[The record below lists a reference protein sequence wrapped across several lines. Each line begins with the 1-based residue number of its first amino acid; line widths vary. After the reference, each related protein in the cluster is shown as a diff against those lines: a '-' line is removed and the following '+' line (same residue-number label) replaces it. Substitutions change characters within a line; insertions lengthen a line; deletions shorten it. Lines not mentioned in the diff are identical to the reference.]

1 MKVLVPRGG
10 VRYAHGSA
18 RFTRGSAALRLR
30 LYSPEDSGSR
40 LYEFLVLIHSKTDY
54 IGRAHKLNKMNPQL
68 PHLSKLILPSLL
80 TLRRGIKINPAGIAL
95 ERTYD
100 EVLIDQ
106 AALQKYVAM
115 MEWPQEAPFA
125 YLYILAQRAQTAL
138 MLDSAFTIAIPGL
151 VHLSNEL
158 EQLAEYDVQQPFKI
172 EVSGKVPFKED
183 GPLIITFTVDFWQ
196 MGTKVATC
204 TSVYLAKRKRK
215 QPSSRSAKIPEAI
228 RSDAPGFREEWAIP
242 ARLGKQ
248 YAKASGDI
256 NPIHTST
263 LVAKAMGFPSRI
275 LHGWYSAGRALQSAE
290 TFLGQPAKSI
300 AVDFKSPVYLPSM
313 QVLKLWLTEEEVSF
327 QLSDSKTGRLTMQG
341 TMY

>member
-1 MKVLVPRGG
+1 
-10 VRYAHGSA
+10 
-18 RFTRGSAALRLR
+18 
-30 LYSPEDSGSR
+30 
-40 LYEFLVLIHSKTDY
+40 
-54 IGRAHKLNKMNPQL
+54 MNHQL

-80 TLRRGIKINPAGIAL
+80 TLRRGIKIKPSGIVL

-100 EVLIDQ
+100 EVLINQ

-115 MEWPQEAPFA
+115 MEWSQPAPFA

-138 MLDSAFTIAIPGL
+138 MLDQAFTIAIPGL
-151 VHLSNEL
+151 VHLSNQL
-158 EQLAEYDVQQPFKI
+158 EQLAGYEVQQPFKI

-196 MGTKVATC
+196 GGTKVASC

-215 QPSSRSAKIPEAI
+215 QPGSRSLKKPEAVP
-228 RSDAPGFREEWAIP
+228 SEVPGFSEEWEIP

-263 LVAKAMGFPSRI
+263 VVAKAMGFPSRI
-275 LHGWYSAGRALQSAE
+275 LHGWYSAGRALQAAE
-290 TFLGQPAKSI
+290 TFLGKPAKAI
-300 AVDFKSPVYLPSM
+300 AVDFKSPVYLPSK
-313 QVLKLWLTEEEVSF
+313 QVLKLWLTGEEITF

-341 TMY
+341 TMG

>member
-1 MKVLVPRGG
+1 MQ
-10 VRYAHGSA
+10 
-18 RFTRGSAALRLR
+18 
-30 LYSPEDSGSR
+30 
-40 LYEFLVLIHSKTDY
+40 
-54 IGRAHKLNKMNPQL
+54 PQL
-68 PHLSKLILPSLL
+68 PHLSKLILPSLF
-80 TLRRGIKINPAGIAL
+80 TLRRGIKIKPAGIAL
-95 ERTYD
+95 DRVYD
-100 EVLIDQ
+100 EVMVDQ

-115 MEWPQEAPFA
+115 MEWSHHAPFA

-158 EQLAEYDVQQPFKI
+158 EQLADYDMQEPFRI

-196 MGTKVATC
+196 TGTKVATC

-215 QPSSRSAKIPEAI
+215 QPGSRSPRKEEAI
-228 RSDAPGFREEWAIP
+228 RSDTPAFSEEWDIP

-263 LVAKAMGFPSRI
+263 LVAKMMGFPKRI

-300 AVDFKSPVYLPSM
+300 AVDFKSPVYLPSK
-313 QVLKLWLTEEEVSF
+313 QVLKLWQEGEEVVF
-327 QLSDSKTGRLTMQG
+327 QLSDHKTGRLTMQG